1 MAVRLKKSSE
11 YSWRSTFIT
20 SVEGRRPEN
29 KEKTGW
35 ETEETEV
42 ISGGAAVIRL
52 FCSHHLSPTC
62 SCVTKEPADYA
73 TALSV
78 CVCVCVS
85 VSVSL
90 ICLECFYKFLRNK
103 CSPRWTTKVQLLW
116 G

>member
-78 CVCVCVS
+78 CVCVCVFS
-85 VSVSL
+85 VAPPTLSARLCVFVR
-90 ICLECFYKFLRNK
+90 ECN
-103 CSPRWTTKVQLLW
+103 T
-116 G
+116 